1 MIWNGDYFKLLMK
14 QRVNP
19 FLHAAGQAMINQM
32 ADSSH
37 KVTGTLAN
45 SMTYSVGGF
54 VSKFSTDNGAGT
66 PPETAKLTP
75 PTEDD
80 IVKCGSGLVY
90 AGPQERHNGWGSRAF
105 DSMLSSGN
113 LNRIAKKV
121 FGYGL

>member
-19 FLHAAGQAMINQM
+19 FLHASGHAMINQM
-32 ADSSH
+32 ADSAH

-45 SMTYSVGGF
+45 SMTYSIGGF
-54 VSKFSTDNGAGT
+54 VSKFSTDSGAGV
-66 PPETAKLTP
+66 PPEDAKLTP
-75 PTEDD
+75 PAEDD

-90 AGPQERHNGWGSRAF
+90 AGAQERHNGWGSRAF
-105 DSMLSSGN
+105 DAIVSSGT
-113 LNRIAKKV
+113 LEKIAKKV